1 MVLFGNNLMGADDRA
16 RAVGAI
22 WVAVLEAYS
31 RGRLRLTAA
40 DPEVDPQIDFRL
52 LSDTRDLVRLRDEA
66 RRVFALARHP
76 AISAIA
82 EGVLVGGTSSLAGA
96 EEGSEQITAQGIED
110 LREEAQLDQW
120 VRTECMPWVHAV
132 GTCRM
137 GAASDSQAVVD
148 PECQVIGVEGL
159 RVVDASVIPVP
170 PRAPTHLT
178 AVMIGEHMA
187 ARIQQSS
194 S

>member
-1 MVLFGNNLMGADDRA
+1 MVLFGNNLMGADDKSRA
-16 RAVGAI
+16 IGAI

-31 RGRLRLTAA
+31 RGRLLLMTP

-52 LSDTRDLVRLRDEA
+52 LSDPRDLVRLRDGA
-66 RRVFALARHP
+66 RRVLALAQHP

-82 EGVLVGGTSSLAGA
+82 EEVLVGGTSSLARV
-96 EEGSEQITAQGIED
+96 EEGSEQITTQGID
-110 LREEAQLDQW
+110 ALRDEVQLDQW
-120 VRTECMPWVHAV
+120 VQTECMPWVHAV

-137 GAASDSQAVVD
+137 GTIRDSQAVVD
-148 PECQVIGVEGL
+148 PECRVIGVEGL

-178 AVMIGEHMA
+178 AVMIGEHVA
-187 ARIQQSS
+187 VRIQKGSS
-194 S
+194 